1 MCPNNASSDAGTMQV
16 YLYMVMCMCSCVRTN
31 TCDRVYMHTHLKC
44 PFSRAC
50 SASSHTLNADVTRTC
65 PTISVCTS
73 SGKRESHFTTHNLQL
88 YTFSRIS
95 LFACMFCYFLLRAWA
110 ATGIMVYKLM
120 RWLAWCE
127 FAPNL
132 ITTHDSS
139 IIYLWLC
146 VVLYPYSGKSLDRLQ
161 REKSRQIF
169 QPLFFSTKKWTKNL
183 RKTVC
188 PLCAFLM

>member
-1 MCPNNASSDAGTMQV
+1 MLPQTREPCKYICTW
-16 YLYMVMCMCSCVRTN
+16 SCV
-31 TCDRVYMHTHLKC
+31 CVHVYAQIHVIEYIC
-44 PFSRAC
+44 
-50 SASSHTLNADVTRTC
+50 TRTW
-65 PTISVCTS
+65 SVHSHAHAVQALTHWTQTS
-73 SGKRESHFTTHNLQL
+73 HVHAPRSPCALLLENVRSTHFTTHNLQL
-88 YTFSRIS
+88 YTFSRTS
-95 LFACMFCYFLLRAWA
+95 LFACMFCYSLLRAWA